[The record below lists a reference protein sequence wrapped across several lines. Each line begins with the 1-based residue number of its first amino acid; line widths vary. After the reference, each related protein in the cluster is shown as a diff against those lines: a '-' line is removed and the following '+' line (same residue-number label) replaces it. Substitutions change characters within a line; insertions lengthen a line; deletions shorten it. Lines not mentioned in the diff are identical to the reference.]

1 MSPSH
6 ICSRPLWGAP
16 KNPKLLLQVVLLLP
30 VSFSFFFSGPQ
41 VPLLSLSF
49 SELSRVQPTEGNSV
63 VRKKKKGR
71 QVTWP
76 LIYIQPSRCWNRHF
90 QGALGDRRGSKHV
103 FIWAVRKPQERQ
115 LNDVACP
122 LIKGKS
128 HEKAETLLKTLPTL
142 WVSTEMK
149 TMSFFTSLEGIMN
162 HRA

>member
-63 VRKKKKGR
+63 VRKKKKR
-71 QVTWP
+71 QASNMTLNIHTAQQVLKQTFSRCFRGQKRKQACLYLGSQEASGKTAQWCCLSSDQRKIPWKSRDSLKDPPNPVGLHWNENNVFLHVTWRDKE
-76 LIYIQPSRCWNRHF
+76 S
-90 QGALGDRRGSKHV
+90 
-103 FIWAVRKPQERQ
+103 
-115 LNDVACP
+115 
-122 LIKGKS
+122 
-128 HEKAETLLKTLPTL
+128 
-142 WVSTEMK
+142 
-149 TMSFFTSLEGIMN
+149 
-162 HRA
+162 